1 MKQRGVTLIQMLSA
15 LAVAVLLT
23 QLGMPAYARLSDDL
37 HRAAAARDLAQAL
50 RSARSHAM
58 LQSQPVLVQALDG
71 NWGNGWQVMLEHNGQ
86 VLREQRLSRPLKITS
101 NRGEQLK
108 FSAQGVPLGANG
120 NWLGSTMEICER
132 LTATSQYQV
141 VMASTGRVNV
151 QMGEPKKSRCKDTTS
166 RSARST

>member
-23 QLGMPAYARLSDDL
+23 QLGVPAYARMSDDL

-71 NWGNGWQVMLEHNGQ
+71 NWGKGWRVMLEHNQ
-86 VLREQRLSRPLKITS
+86 QMLREQRLSRPLKITS
-101 NRGEQLK
+101 NRGEQFK
-108 FSAQGVPLGANG
+108 FSALGAPMTLG
-120 NWLGSTMEICER
+120 NSWLGATLEVCER
-132 LTATSQYQV
+132 SSASSRHQV
-141 VMASTGRVNV
+141 VLASSGRVTLRTEDRNNN
-151 QMGEPKKSRCKDTTS
+151 RCNG
-166 RSARST
+166 

>member
-23 QLGMPAYARLSDDL
+23 QLGVPAYARMSDDL

-71 NWGNGWQVMLEHNGQ
+71 NWGKGWRVVLEHNQ
-86 VLREQRLSRPLKITS
+86 QLLREQRLSRPLKITS
-101 NRGEQLK
+101 NRGEQFK
-108 FSAQGVPLGANG
+108 FSALGVSMTLN
-120 NWLGSTMEICER
+120 NSWLGTTLEVCER
-132 LTATSQYQV
+132 SSASSRYQV
-141 VMASTGRVNV
+141 VLASTGRVRLLAEDRNNT
-151 QMGEPKKSRCKDTTS
+151 RC
-166 RSARST
+166 AST

>member
-1 MKQRGVTLIQMLSA
+1 VKQRGVTLIQMLSA

-37 HRAAAARDLAQAL
+37 HRAAAARDLAQTL

-71 NWGNGWQVMLEHNGQ
+71 NWGNGWRVMLEHNQQ

-101 NRGEQLK
+101 NGGAQLK
-108 FSAQGVPLGANG
+108 FSAQGVPLGPNN
-120 NWLGSTMEICER
+120 NWFGSTMEVCER

-141 VMASTGRVNV
+141 VLASTGRVKV
-151 QMGEPKKSRCKDTTS
+151 LTGEPKDSQCKNAIN
-166 RSARST
+166 RSARSL

>member
-15 LAVAVLLT
+15 LAVAILLT

-71 NWGNGWQVMLEHNGQ
+71 DWGNGWRVMLEHNQQ
-86 VLREQRLSRPLKITS
+86 VLREQRLSRALTITS
-101 NRGEQLK
+101 NGGGQLK
-108 FSAQGVPLGANG
+108 FSAQGVPLGANN
-120 NWLGSTMEICER
+120 NWFGSTMEVCER
-132 LTATSQYQV
+132 LTPTSQYRV
-141 VMASTGRVNV
+141 VMAQTGRVRV
-151 QMGEPKKSRCKDTTS
+151 EMGEARNSRCKGSAS
-166 RSARST
+166 RSTQSL